1 MQRFLPDLSKLL
13 AAASIVVLAAC
24 GGGESFDYV
33 PSTEIK
39 EGPGLFSGED
49 GVVVIYRK

>member
-1 MQRFLPDLSKLL
+1 MQRFLPGLSKLL
-13 AAASIVVLAAC
+13 AAAGVAVLAAC
-24 GGGESFDYV
+24 AGGESFDYV

-49 GVVVIYRK
+49 GVIVIYRK